1 MVQRR
6 VSYKVVRS
14 WHQHTMHAKAFALND
29 PAGAAHRYACQKS
42 PIKSVSEPCDT
53 QKETTDIG
61 MPHTVS
67 SSSTI
72 TWRWRRG

>member
-6 VSYKVVRS
+6 VSYSVVRS

-42 PIKSVSEPCDT
+42 PIYSIKEPYDT
-53 QKETTDIG
+53 QKRPTDIG
-61 MPHTVS
+61 MLRYACQKSPIKGCVRTV
-67 SSSTI
+67 
-72 TWRWRRG
+72 